1 MAHRHKMQHKAKGG
15 RVAYEGGASDVAHE
29 AEEKG
34 AARGGA
40 MKSGGKVAGHKGK
53 HRYARGGKVG
63 SDKHPFSSA
72 HRG

>member
-1 MAHRHKMQHKAKGG
+1 MAHRHKVHKAKGG
-15 RVAYEGGASDVAHE
+15 RVAYNAANSHVMHE
-29 AEEKG
+29 AEEHKH
-34 AARGGA
+34 GGRV
-40 MKSGGKVAGHKGK
+40 KHKDGGKVHGHKGK